1 MLGCPGGHLQAARD
15 RGYSWLRGPV
25 LNVKLL
31 IDAIVQ
37 QTTVLIA
44 QLSTAAGLRAPL
56 AHVADQVFVELSRE
70 LEAQGL
76 GRKVVAD
83 MFGMAL
89 RGYQKRVQRLTES
102 VTVRDRSLWEVVLEF
117 VREREHVTRR
127 QLLARF
133 SRDSEAAVAAVLHDL
148 VTSGLL
154 YSSGQGQAT
163 VFRATAESALQALA
177 GEGALDSLSAMACAM
192 VYHQPGIGSKELA
205 ERLAS
210 DEGLVRRAVQ
220 LALEDGRLSADDAAA
235 LTGLRAAKLIIGVE
249 AETGWEAAVLDHF
262 QAMVGALAAKVRA
275 PRSSHRDLIGGSTL
289 TFDVSPN
296 HPLEQEVYGTL
307 TRVRTDLNELWN
319 RVCAHN
325 EEHPL
330 SEEERVRVRFY
341 FGQNV
346 IASDGE
352 ATKTG
357 EAQ

>member
-1 MLGCPGGHLQAARD
+1 M
-15 RGYSWLRGPV
+15 
-25 LNVKLL
+25 NVKLL

-44 QLSTAAGLRAPL
+44 QLSTAAGIRAPL

-102 VTVRDRSLWEVVLEF
+102 VTVRDRSLWEVVLEY

-177 GEGALDSLSAMACAM
+177 GEGALDSLSAMACTM
-192 VYHQPGIGSKELA
+192 VYHQPGIGLRELA

-210 DEGLVRRAVQ
+210 DEALARKAVEQ
-220 LALEDGRLSADDAAA
+220 AIADGRLSADDPAD
-235 LTGLRAAKLIIGVE
+235 LGGLRAAKLIIGVD
-249 AETGWEAAVLDHF
+249 AETGWEAAVFDHF

-275 PRSSHRDLIGGSTL
+275 PRASHDDRIGGSTL
-289 TFDVSPN
+289 TFDVSPH
-296 HPLEQEVYGTL
+296 HPLEHEVLGTL
-307 TRVRTDLNELWN
+307 ARVRGDLNELWN

-325 EEHPL
+325 EQQPINDQ
-330 SEEERVRVRFY
+330 ERVRVRFY

-346 IASDGE
+346 ITSEGDKSGE
-352 ATKTG
+352 AS
-357 EAQ
+357 

>member
-1 MLGCPGGHLQAARD
+1 M
-15 RGYSWLRGPV
+15 
-25 LNVKLL
+25 NVKLL

-44 QLSTAAGLRAPL
+44 QLSTAAGIRAPL

-102 VTVRDRSLWEVVLEF
+102 VTVRDRSLWEVVLEY

-127 QLLARF
+127 QLLTRF

-177 GEGALDSLSAMACAM
+177 GEGALDSLSAMACTM
-192 VYHQPGIGSKELA
+192 VYHQPGLGLKELA
-205 ERLAS
+205 DRLAS
-210 DEGLVRRAVQ
+210 DETLVRKAVE
-220 LALEDGRLSADDAAA
+220 LALGDGRLSTDDPVT
-235 LTGLRAAKLIIGVE
+235 LTGLRAAKLIIAVD
-249 AETGWEAAVLDHF
+249 AETGWEAAVFDHF

-275 PRSSHRDLIGGSTL
+275 PRSSHGDRVGGSTL
-289 TFDVSPN
+289 TFDVGPH

-307 TRVRTDLNELWN
+307 GRVRAELNELWN
-319 RVCAHN
+319 RVLAHN
-325 EEHPL
+325 EQHPIAD
-330 SEEERVRVRFY
+330 EERVRVRFY

-346 IASDGE
+346 IGSDGE
-352 ATKTG
+352 AS
-357 EAQ
+357 